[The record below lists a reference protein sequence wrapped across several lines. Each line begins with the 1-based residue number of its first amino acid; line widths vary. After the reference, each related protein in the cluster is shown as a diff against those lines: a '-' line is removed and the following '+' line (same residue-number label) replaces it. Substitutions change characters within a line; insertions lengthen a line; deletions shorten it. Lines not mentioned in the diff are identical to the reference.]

1 MDLGSNL
8 SYFDRLLHFYQ
19 TIVEEAYELEAEF
32 DKNKAKHLRKSI
44 VQRDIQISKFIHDY
58 QTSLELVSFND
69 NLETEETIRH
79 QLEILTRLNTFN
91 KHVLK
96 IEVKTPVGYYM
107 FIKDIIA
114 YSHLL
119 P

>member
-1 MDLGSNL
+1 MDSDSNL

-19 TIVEEAYELEAEF
+19 TVIEEAYELEAEF
-32 DKNKAKHLRKSI
+32 DKNKAKHLRKTI

-58 QTSLELVSFND
+58 ETSLELVSFNG
-69 NLETEETIRH
+69 NIETEETIRN
-79 QLEILTRLNTFN
+79 QLEILTEINTFN
-91 KHVLK
+91 QTVIK
-96 IEVKTPVGYYM
+96 IEVKTPVGFYM